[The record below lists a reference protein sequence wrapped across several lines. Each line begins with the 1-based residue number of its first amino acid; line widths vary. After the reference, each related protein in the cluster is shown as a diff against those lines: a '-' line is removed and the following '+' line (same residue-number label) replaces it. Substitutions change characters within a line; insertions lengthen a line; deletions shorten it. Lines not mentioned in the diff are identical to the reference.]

1 MTRIIIIFLYIHVF
15 TLVSTMGNN
24 LRCTCHPPRRAPL
37 ITDHNAPVLVS
48 AAWIIENDLQ
58 AVHLLR
64 QLREKPTLY
73 ERLPIRKMLQ
83 SYRLSPYTQFQAEG
97 PYYFKAPD
105 LRGQNY
111 WGGVMSPPWTFSKS
125 SFTHMTRHSPPL
137 SQLMIKVG

>member
-73 ERLPIRKMLQ
+73 ERFPISKMLQ
-83 SYRLSPYTQFQAEG
+83 SYRLSPYTQVQAEG
-97 PYYFKAPD
+97 PYFILFHGPWPTGTKL
-105 LRGQNY
+105 LRGGDESALDLFQVIFHPY
-111 WGGVMSPPWTFSKS
+111 DPTFSPVVP
-125 SFTHMTRHSPPL
+125 TDD
-137 SQLMIKVG
+137 